1 VNPLDADRAHSDELS
16 IVDSLVQLSFLIQSV
31 LGRVGAQYDLS
42 LIQIRLLGILRDRE
56 PGMMQLADYLKLD
69 KSSIT
74 GLVDRAER
82 RGFVVRQVAPD
93 DRRGFRVKLTPA
105 GRELVQTA
113 GAAIEREIAAVA
125 AAIDEAERA
134 QLAALAARIL
144 NAAAGRTKA

>member
-1 VNPLDADRAHSDELS
+1 MNPLDADRAHSDELS